1 MQELEA
7 FKFSDRVQEIIMY
20 IVKLEEGVWLADGE
34 GDPCRT
40 LSEENAKKFEKFSN
54 AKRGLSNARAYKEFA
69 SARIF
74 VAKPTREEA
83 NCYGL
88 SA

>member
-1 MQELEA
+1 
-7 FKFSDRVQEIIMY
+7 MY
-20 IVKLEEGVWLADGE
+20 IVKLEDGVWLAEGE

-40 LSEENAKKFEKFSN
+40 VSEENAKKFEKFSN
-54 AKRGLSNARAYKEFA
+54 AKRGLSNARHYKPFA
-69 SARIF
+69 NARIF
-74 VAKPTREEA
+74 VAKTTREEA